1 MANPLGKNPL
11 KDAFF
16 KKSKARQQKA
26 SKVTRTKKEPRK
38 KPAPDKRTAIA
49 SQKKAVITKQASST
63 QVVGCIIAGEYF
75 GLDMNSVE
83 EIVQMVEITEL
94 PKSPDFVDGI
104 IGIRGR
110 IVPVISLRKMLGFEY
125 KQYNLNTE
133 IVIATIGTKEIGLVV
148 DRVVE
153 IVSVQPDQILTPD
166 EKTVPLAKFLSG
178 IADLDGKLMLLLDLD
193 TILNHEQRALLK
205 KLHKIPQQS
214 ISSDQEKRDRV
225 REILHNRAVELRK
238 IKIEDSIDKK
248 RLITFSLRNEWYGLD
263 INQVIEI
270 SNLLEIFYIP
280 STPGYIRGT
289 INLRGKIV
297 PVVNLK
303 RFFDLPETTTTQDT
317 CIIIVEHEHM
327 KIGLIVDS
335 ISEVMELPVN
345 LIQPPLVT
353 LERIKADFLEGE
365 AEWDSKLI
373 GLLNLNGIVNAI
385 QPEA

>member
-16 KKSKARQQKA
+16 KKSKARQRQA
-26 SKVTRTKKEPRK
+26 PKVTRAKKEPRK

-153 IVSVQPDQILTPD
+153 IVSVQVDQILTPD

-193 TILNHEQRALLK
+193 TVLNYEQRALLK

-214 ISSDQEKRDRV
+214 ISSDQEKRDKV

-317 CIIIVEHEHM
+317 CIIIVEYEHM

-373 GLLNLNGIVNAI
+373 GLLDLNGIVNAI
-385 QPEA
+385 RPEA

>member
-16 KKSKARQQKA
+16 KKSNVRQGKTPKVA
-26 SKVTRTKKEPRK
+26 SAKKEPRK
-38 KPAPDKRTAIA
+38 KPAAEKRAA
-49 SQKKAVITKQASST
+49 VESEKKPVIPKQTSSM

-125 KQYNLNTE
+125 KQYDLNTE
-133 IVIATIGTKEIGLVV
+133 IIIATIGTKEIGVVV

-178 IADLDGKLMLLLDLD
+178 IADLEGKLMLLLDLD
-193 TILNHEQRALLK
+193 TVLNYEQRALLK
-205 KLHKIPQQS
+205 RLHKIPQQAMT
-214 ISSDQEKRDRV
+214 SDQEKRDRV

-280 STPGYIRGT
+280 STPDYIRGT

-303 RFFDLPETTTTQDT
+303 RFFDLQETAHNQDT

-327 KIGLIVDS
+327 KIGFIVDS

-365 AEWDSKLI
+365 AEWESKLI
-373 GLLNLNGIVNAI
+373 GILNLDGIVNAI